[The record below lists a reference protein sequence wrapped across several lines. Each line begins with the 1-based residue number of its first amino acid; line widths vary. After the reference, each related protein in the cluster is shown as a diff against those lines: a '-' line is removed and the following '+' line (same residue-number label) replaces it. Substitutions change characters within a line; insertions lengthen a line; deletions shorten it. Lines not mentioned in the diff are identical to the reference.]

1 MTYRTLEHWPEYLI
15 EAGLLAAFMLSAA
28 ACATVLQHPASPW
41 SHLAVPSFVQRLAMG
56 TAMGMTLMAIVYSP
70 WGRRSGAHMNPVMTL
85 TFFRLGKIGAKDA
98 AGYMV
103 AQFVGGVAGIV
114 AATWLLARLPA
125 DPSVNYVATVP
136 GPSGALVACLA
147 ESAISFG
154 MMITVLAVSN
164 HPRHARRTG
173 LCAALL
179 VAFYITIEAPLSGM
193 SMNPA
198 RSLGPAL
205 LAHTLS
211 SIWIY
216 FVAPAAGMLAAAA
229 VFVRL
234 RGRARVR
241 CAKLVHP
248 STGPCIFRCGY
259 AAAPAQEVS

>member
-1 MTYRTLEHWPEYLI
+1 MSFVLMLTVLLMSNTARTAPFT
-15 EAGLLAAFMLSAA
+15 GLAA
-28 ACATVLQHPASPW
+28 AS
-41 SHLAVPSFVQRLAMG
+41 L
-56 TAMGMTLMAIVYSP
+56 
-70 WGRRSGAHMNPVMTL
+70 
-85 TFFRLGKIGAKDA
+85 
-98 AGYMV
+98 
-103 AQFVGGVAGIV
+103 V
-114 AATWLLARLPA
+114 AAFI
-125 DPSVNYVATVP
+125 V
-136 GPSGALVACLA
+136 
-147 ESAISFG
+147 
-154 MMITVLAVSN
+154 
-164 HPRHARRTG
+164 
-173 LCAALL
+173 
-179 VAFYITIEAPLSGM
+179 IEAPLSGM

-216 FVAPAAGMLAAAA
+216 FVAPAAGMLLAAA